1 MMETTSKQTS
11 QCPRVSKILRRYIKE
26 LKLAVLLV
34 LTE

>member
-1 MMETTSKQTS
+1 MEMTSRKT
-11 QCPRVSKILRRYIKE
+11 QCPVSKIPQRYIKE